1 MTSFLP
7 SNKFS
12 RKLKFGLVGFG
23 VSEDVAISSDLSPTK
38 PKLANKSSPESTRCS
53 FLITSESSTISF
65 LTDLSLFRLGS
76 LDMIGFLGLI
86 FSGRDLDVVLFS
98 DAILEIL
105 ERLGITLLGAGA
117 GLEMELG
124 KEEKPGF

>member
-117 GLEMELG
+117 GLEMVLG
-124 KEEKPGF
+124 KEGF